1 MRARPLL
8 PRVGAGLDAR
18 QRRWEP
24 RYNMHKLAGT
34 SIRIAIGSFAV
45 LATLMFPF
53 SAWAVPTTGRVSTSS
68 AEDEAQGQSGGTA
81 SFFGE
86 SIALSKDGRYVA
98 FTSTAPNLV
107 AHDTNATCDVFVRDR
122 LLGKTERVSLSD
134 SGGQGNRS
142 SCLGLALSP
151 DARFIAFASRA
162 SNLTPRDTN
171 EAVDV
176 FVRDRK
182 LDLTRRVSRR
192 FDGRQIDAGGTD
204 PAISANGRRIAF
216 SSTGHVVRHDTAIE
230 DVYVHNRKRGST
242 RRVSVTTAGLPGND
256 QSFDP
261 SISADGQIVAF
272 ASRATNLAHPDLNF
286 DNPDVFIHVLA
297 DRRTRRVSVDSD
309 GHQLLDCSSG
319 GTYSPYLDAHGD
331 RVVFTES
338 DGGCLLSHVMFRDRV
353 ARTTEQLDQGMGS
366 VPADGWSS
374 AGGITSDG
382 TEVVFASNSAN
393 LVPGDTNDTNGDPF
407 DFNTGVDVFVVDVVS
422 GVISRVSVSEAGIQ
436 IAGSSGYSAMSSD
449 GAFAAFVSGASGVVA
464 GDTNGKRDVF
474 VRGPL

>member
-1 MRARPLL
+1 
-8 PRVGAGLDAR
+8 
-18 QRRWEP
+18 
-24 RYNMHKLAGT
+24 MHKPART
-34 SIRIAIGSFAV
+34 STRIAIGSAAV
-45 LATLMFPF
+45 LVTLVFPPL
-53 SAWAVPTTGRVSTSS
+53 AWAAPTTERVSTSS
-68 AEDEAQGQSGGTA
+68 AEEEAQGQSGDTA

-86 SIALSKDGRYVA
+86 SIAFSRDGRYVA

-107 AHDTNATCDVFVRDR
+107 GHDTNATCDVFVRDR
-122 LLGKTERVSLSD
+122 LLGMTERVSVPD
-134 SGGQGNRS
+134 SRGQGNRS
-142 SCLGLALSP
+142 SCFGLALSP

-171 EAVDV
+171 KAVDV

-182 LDLTRRVSRR
+182 LDLMRRVSRR

-230 DVYVHNRKRGST
+230 DVYVHNRKRGWT

-256 QSFDP
+256 ESFDP
-261 SISADGQIVAF
+261 SISADGQVVAF

-286 DNPDVFIHVLA
+286 DNPDVFVHVLA
-297 DRRTRRVSVDSD
+297 NRRTRRVSVDSD

-319 GTYSPYLDAHGD
+319 GTYNPYLDADGN

-353 ARTTEQLDQGMGS
+353 ARTTKQLDQGMGS
-366 VPADGWSS
+366 VSADGWSS

-382 TEVVFASNSAN
+382 TEVVFASNSSN

-407 DFNTGVDVFVVDVVS
+407 DFNTGVDVFVVDVAS
-422 GVISRVSVSEAGIQ
+422 GLTSRMSLSEVGAQ
-436 IAGSSGYSAMSSD
+436 IAGSSGSSAISSD
-449 GAFAAFVSGASGVVA
+449 GTFAGFVSGATGVVA

>member
-1 MRARPLL
+1 
-8 PRVGAGLDAR
+8 
-18 QRRWEP
+18 
-24 RYNMHKLAGT
+24 MHKPAGT
-34 SIRIAIGSFAV
+34 SVRIVIGSAAV
-45 LATLMFPF
+45 LATFILPL
-53 SAWAVPTTGRVSTSS
+53 SAWAAPTTELVSTSS
-68 AEDEAQGQSGGTA
+68 AEEESLRQSGLVTA
-81 SFFGE
+81 IFGE
-86 SIALSKDGRYVA
+86 PIALSEDGRYVA

-122 LLGKTERVSLSD
+122 LLGLTERVSVSD

-151 DARFIAFASRA
+151 DGRFIAFASRA

-176 FVRDRK
+176 FARDRK

-204 PAISANGRRIAF
+204 PAISANGRRVAF
-216 SSTGHVVRHDTAIE
+216 TSTGHVVRHDTATE
-230 DVYVHNRKRGST
+230 DVYVHNRKRGWT

-261 SISADGQIVAF
+261 SISADGHVVAF

-286 DNPDVFIHVLA
+286 DGSDVFVHVLA

-319 GTYSPYLDAHGD
+319 GTYNPYLDSDGS

-366 VPADGWSS
+366 VPPDGWAG

-382 TEVVFASNSAN
+382 TEVVFASNSTN

-407 DFNTGVDVFVVDVVS
+407 DFISGTDVFVVDVAS
-422 GVISRVSVSEAGIQ
+422 GVISRVSVSEAGAQ

-449 GAFAAFVSGASGVVA
+449 GAFAAFVSGAAGVVA

>member
-1 MRARPLL
+1 M
-8 PRVGAGLDAR
+8 
-18 QRRWEP
+18 
-24 RYNMHKLAGT
+24 
-34 SIRIAIGSFAV
+34 AIGSVAV
-45 LATLMFPF
+45 LLAFFGAP
-53 SAWAVPTTGRVSTSS
+53 SAWAVPTTERVSTSS
-68 AEDEAQGQSGGTA
+68 AEEQSLGQSGQA
-81 SFFGE
+81 AIFGE
-86 SIALSKDGRYVA
+86 PIALSGDGRYVA
-98 FTSTAPNLV
+98 FTSAATNLV
-107 AHDTNATCDVFVRDR
+107 HHDTNANCDVFVRDR
-122 LLGKTERVSLSD
+122 LLGTTERVSVSG

-151 DARFIAFASRA
+151 DGRFVAFASRA

-171 EAVDV
+171 ATVDV

-216 SSTGHVVRHDTAIE
+216 SSTGRVVRHDTAIE
-230 DVYVHNRKRGST
+230 DVYVHNRKRGWT

-261 SISADGQIVAF
+261 SISADGHVVAF

-286 DNPDVFIHVLA
+286 DNSDVFVHVLA
-297 DRRTRRVSVDSD
+297 DHRTRRVSVDSD

-338 DGGCLLSHVMFRDRV
+338 DGGCLLSHVMLRDRV
-353 ARTTEQLDQGMGS
+353 ARTTKQLDHGMGS
-366 VPADGWSS
+366 VAADGWSA
-374 AGGITSDG
+374 AGGITADG
-382 TEVVFASNSAN
+382 TEVVFASNSSN
-393 LVPGDTNDTNGDPF
+393 LVPEDTNDANDDPF
-407 DFNTGVDVFVVDVVS
+407 DFNTGVDVFVVDVSS
-422 GVISRVSVSEAGIQ
+422 GVTSRVSVSEAGTQ
-436 IAGSSGYSAMSSD
+436 IAGSSGYSAMSSE
-449 GAFAAFVSGASGVVA
+449 GAFAAFVSGAAGVVV
-464 GDTNGKRDVF
+464 GDTNRKRDVF